1 MLYIS
6 IIISA
11 FNSIFGLFF
20 DVLFEILLAPLPDSH
35 INKAAVAVA
44 PVVEEKP
51 KVKRQMGTILKTN
64 AKKLMLVNKLGKV
77 NEVLT
82 HSLTYSRMYSLTYLL
97 IRITRMTRKLRNCLK
112 VWRLQLTL
120 LK

>member
-11 FNSIFGLFF
+11 FNSIFGWFF
-20 DVLFEILLAPLPDSH
+20 DVLFQILLAPLPDSH

-44 PVVEEKP
+44 PVVEDKP
-51 KVKRQMGTILKTN
+51 MAKRQMGTILKSN
-64 AKKLMLVNKLGKV
+64 VKKIMLVNKLGKA

-82 HSLTYSRMYSLTYLL
+82 HSLTHLLTHACTHLLTYLL
-97 IRITRMTRKLRNCLK
+97 GS
-112 VWRLQLTL
+112 QG
-120 LK
+120 